1 MRVMIVDDEA
11 DIREILSFNL
21 SAAGYDTIECGT
33 AEAAL
38 IQIRKGTVPDII
50 LLDVMLP
57 GMSGFKLADK
67 IRKEDGCNVPIIFL
81 TARNAEND
89 LLTGFSAG
97 GDDYISMLT
106 AKGEE
111 IDRILGLEL
120 GADDYIAKPF
130 DSNELIA
137 RIKAVLKRTGK
148 VCMKSIVLGGVIIDT
163 TNMNVTADGAPVP
176 LSRKE
181 YDILLLLASHPGM
194 TFSRADLIRELWKD
208 APYVLDRTV
217 DVHIARIRSKL
228 GTCRD
233 LVTNR
238 AGFGYSMEAHE

>member
-1 MRVMIVDDEA
+1 MKVMIVDDEA

-33 AEAAL
+33 AEAAH
-38 IQIRKGTVPDII
+38 IQLRKGIVPDII

-67 IRKEDGCNVPIIFL
+67 IRKEDLCNVPIIFL

-97 GDDYISMLT
+97 GDDYIS
-106 AKGEE
+106 
-111 IDRILGLEL
+111 
-120 GADDYIAKPF
+120 KPF
-130 DSNELIA
+130 SVNEVLA
-137 RIKAVLKRTGK
+137 RVKAVLKRTGK
-148 VCMKSIVLGGVIIDT
+148 VSLKTIVLGGLVIDT
-163 TNMNVTADGAPVP
+163 TNMNVTAQGLPVP

-181 YDILLLLASHPGM
+181 YD
-194 TFSRADLIRELWKD
+194 KD

-238 AGFGYSMEAHE
+238 AGFGYSIEVNE

>member
-1 MRVMIVDDEA
+1 MKVMIVDDET

-21 SAAGYDTIECGT
+21 SAAGYDTMECGT
-33 AEAAL
+33 AEAAH
-38 IQIRKGTVPDII
+38 IQLRNGNIPDII

-81 TARNAEND
+81 TAKNAEND

-97 GDDYISMLT
+97 GDDYIS
-106 AKGEE
+106 
-111 IDRILGLEL
+111 
-120 GADDYIAKPF
+120 KPF
-130 DSNELIA
+130 SVNEVLA
-137 RIKAVLKRTGK
+137 RVRAVLKRTSK
-148 VCMKSIVLGGVIIDT
+148 VSLKSIVFGGVVIDT
-163 TNMNVTADGAPVP
+163 VNKNVTVEGLPVP

-181 YDILLLLASHPGM
+181 YDILYLLASNPGK

-208 APYVLDRTV
+208 TPYVLGRTV

-228 GTCRD
+228 GRCRD
-233 LVTNR
+233 LITNR
-238 AGFGYSMEAHE
+238 AGFGYSIESHE

>member
-1 MRVMIVDDEA
+1 
-11 DIREILSFNL
+11 
-21 SAAGYDTIECGT
+21 
-33 AEAAL
+33 
-38 IQIRKGTVPDII
+38 
-50 LLDVMLP
+50 
-57 GMSGFKLADK
+57 
-67 IRKEDGCNVPIIFL
+67 
-81 TARNAEND
+81 
-89 LLTGFSAG
+89 
-97 GDDYISMLT
+97 
-106 AKGEE
+106 
-111 IDRILGLEL
+111 
-120 GADDYIAKPF
+120 
-130 DSNELIA
+130 
-137 RIKAVLKRTGK
+137 
-148 VCMKSIVLGGVIIDT
+148 MKSIVLGGVIIDT

-233 LVTNR
+233 LITNR

>member
-11 DIREILSFNL
+11 DIREIFSFNL

-97 GDDYISMLT
+97 GDDYIS
-106 AKGEE
+106 
-111 IDRILGLEL
+111 
-120 GADDYIAKPF
+120 KPF
-130 DSNELIA
+130 SVNEVLA

-163 TNMNVTADGAPVP
+163 TNMNVTADGALVP

-233 LVTNR
+233 LITNR